1 MIYWVTSSFATSA
14 RYYAEA
20 ARNPWRPSHDR
31 SPQVEAP
38 AGATYLGGDVGR
50 GTIPAVREA
59 FDLRYE
65 NSHPVGGH
73 FAPMEEPEV
82 VINDIRE
89 TFRPLR

>member
-1 MIYWVTSSFATSA
+1 MEQSEQIPVDKHFA
-14 RYYAEA
+14 A
-20 ARNPWRPSHDR
+20 APWMWRKFN
-31 SPQVEAP
+31 A
-38 AGATYLGGDVGR
+38 AGR
-50 GTIPAVREA
+50 KA